1 MKFFPTRTLL
11 CLCIAAPCLPAIAQN
26 DPIELPDIGTVAGS
40 TLTIDQ
46 ELIYGDA
53 YMRMLRNN
61 QPVINDPV
69 LNEYIDNLGHRLVA
83 SANDVK
89 TPFTFFMIR
98 DRNINAFAFFGGYV
112 ALHSGLFLHAQSE
125 SELASVMAHEIAHVT
140 QRHLARSME
149 EQARRS
155 PATIAALA
163 GSLLLAIAAPEA
175 GIAAINAT
183 MAGSIQGQINYT
195 RSNEKEADRFGIAT
209 LAKAGFDANAM
220 PQFFTRLADEYRYA
234 SKPPPMLLTHPLPED
249 RITDSRERARQY
261 PPLKLAPHLDYHLA
275 RARIIARYAG
285 IDADAALDWFARSEK
300 KIDATLQPSIQYGKA
315 LVYLNLKQFDKAE
328 PLLTQLVKEQP
339 DNHFYLDAISDLYI
353 ELKQA
358 DKAQSLLEKALKQTP
373 NNSVLTINYANVLLK
388 QDKFTDAIRILQ
400 RYTHDNPNDINGWQ
414 LLSEANSR
422 LGNSAEDL
430 AARGEIM
437 ALQANW
443 NKAIQFYTQAS
454 QLVELGSLAQARYD
468 ARIDQLMVQRERF
481 LSLQ

>member
-163 GSLLLAIAAPEA
+163 G
-175 GIAAINAT
+175 
-183 MAGSIQGQINYT
+183 
-195 RSNEKEADRFGIAT
+195 
-209 LAKAGFDANAM
+209 
-220 PQFFTRLADEYRYA
+220 
-234 SKPPPMLLTHPLPED
+234 
-249 RITDSRERARQY
+249 
-261 PPLKLAPHLDYHLA
+261 
-275 RARIIARYAG
+275 
-285 IDADAALDWFARSEK
+285 
-300 KIDATLQPSIQYGKA
+300 
-315 LVYLNLKQFDKAE
+315 
-328 PLLTQLVKEQP
+328 
-339 DNHFYLDAISDLYI
+339 
-353 ELKQA
+353 
-358 DKAQSLLEKALKQTP
+358 
-373 NNSVLTINYANVLLK
+373 
-388 QDKFTDAIRILQ
+388 
-400 RYTHDNPNDINGWQ
+400 
-414 LLSEANSR
+414 
-422 LGNSAEDL
+422 
-430 AARGEIM
+430 
-437 ALQANW
+437 
-443 NKAIQFYTQAS
+443 
-454 QLVELGSLAQARYD
+454 
-468 ARIDQLMVQRERF
+468 
-481 LSLQ
+481 